1 MTTTLIDTTEEKLK
15 HLSDLNP
22 GDSGII
28 DCLHF
33 DDDYRQR
40 LYSMGL
46 RGNQTVTCIRK
57 AVWEGP
63 IHIRVNT
70 TELFLRFSN
79 AKLIHLK

>member
-1 MTTTLIDTTEEKLK
+1 MTTTLIDITEKKLK

-46 RGNQTVTCIRK
+46 RCNDRVHYIRQ
-57 AVWEGP
+57 APFGGP
-63 IHIRVNT
+63 IHVKIRN
-70 TELFLRFSN
+70 TELFLRLRE
-79 AKLIHLK
+79 AKLVYLK